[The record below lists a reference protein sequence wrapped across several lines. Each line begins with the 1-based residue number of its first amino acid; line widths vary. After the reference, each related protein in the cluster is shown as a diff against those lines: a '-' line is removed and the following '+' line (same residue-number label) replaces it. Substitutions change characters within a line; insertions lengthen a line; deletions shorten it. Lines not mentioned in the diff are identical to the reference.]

1 MELNSLV
8 LILWP
13 SKWLFKNKILY
24 LQY

>member
-24 LQY
+24 LQ